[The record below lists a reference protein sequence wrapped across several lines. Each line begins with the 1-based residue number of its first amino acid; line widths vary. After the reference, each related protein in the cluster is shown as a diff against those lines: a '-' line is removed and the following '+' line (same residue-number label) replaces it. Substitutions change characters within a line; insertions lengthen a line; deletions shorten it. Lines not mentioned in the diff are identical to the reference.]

1 MGDVF
6 HPSQPLPPSGS
17 SSLQPLLL
25 LILKHGPLESS
36 GVCGL
41 DTAPLPR
48 RAELENPPT
57 APHLDL
63 AAVPTNPGVLTPA
76 GLRRGGAP
84 LQGTHVIIHAGL
96 RRTTKGWSS
105 FERRPRARGSRVQGT
120 SFLQVLPRT
129 RNQTV
134 PVPSTGQTRNDP

>member
-63 AAVPTNPGVLTPA
+63 AAVPTNPGGADPCRPQA
-76 GLRRGGAP
+76 G
-84 LQGTHVIIHAGL
+84 
-96 RRTTKGWSS
+96 
-105 FERRPRARGSRVQGT
+105 RGSASGHPCNHPRRAEEDDKRLVILREETKSQGLKGAGDQFSAST
-120 SFLQVLPRT
+120 SKDTKPNGPGSQHRPDT
-129 RNQTV
+129 E
-134 PVPSTGQTRNDP
+134 